1 MIRDPYK
8 TLNLPRDATASDIKR
23 AYRTLSLQLHPDRNR
38 DTNSNDNSSN
48 SNSNDETCTRDFAQV
63 AEAYALLSDSKRK
76 ADYDHIYKYGG
87 YDHAVVEE
95 EKKEEAHFDRNRRAS
110 SADFSDNNNNN
121 NNAEESMGIGYSCH
135 DPFLSFLFTQGKVQS
150 TRTVAGIQIPK
161 RFDFQNGRR
170 GSFRV
175 AISSGQRFSRDP
187 HTGTQAFRSQTT
199 HFTEGYKF
207 TRSETV
213 VVHPDGRKEGVVVDN
228 INNSSCSTRRYVID
242 PPAVAPM
249 PMQQEQS
256 DHKSSSSSSSP
267 WYVTV
272 WGEVKN
278 SLTMCHG

>member
-1 MIRDPYK
+1 MLRDPYK
-8 TLNLPRDATASDIKR
+8 TLNLPHNATAAEIKR
-23 AYRTLSLQLHPDRNR
+23 AYRALSFQLHPDRNR
-38 DTNSNDNSSN
+38 GSSSSSNNDNN
-48 SNSNDETCTRDFAQV
+48 NPQQDFTQV
-63 AEAYALLSDSKRK
+63 AEAYALLSDSQRK
-76 ADYDHIYKYGG
+76 AEYDHIYKYGG
-87 YDHAVVEE
+87 FDHVVEE
-95 EKKEEAHFDRNRRAS
+95 EKKEETHFDRNNRPPS
-110 SADFSDNNNNN
+110 SSSDFSSDPEN
-121 NNAEESMGIGYSCH
+121 SMGIGYSCH

-150 TRTVAGIQIPK
+150 TQTVAGIQIPK

-199 HFTEGYKF
+199 HFTEGNKF

-213 VVHPDGRKEGVVVDN
+213 VVHPNGRKEGVVVDN

-242 PPAVAPM
+242 PPKVPVQPEA
-249 PMQQEQS
+249 QQS
-256 DHKSSSSSSSP
+256 DNNNNSSSSSP